1 MELFLNVLWLLVAL
15 NILLVWRGYWIR
27 QRPNAHRDPLA
38 EWAAVGCVLVIL
50 FFAISLTDDLH
61 QAVFLFDEVSTG
73 RRHSSVL
80 VSARDSS
87 RSPRIAAESGAPVL
101 PRQAS
106 DRHLIPIARV
116 LVSFDISGSPLQY
129 DVSTARAP
137 PAFFF

>member
-1 MELFLNVLWLLVAL
+1 MELFLNILWLLVAL

-27 QRPNAHRDPLA
+27 QRPNAQRNPLA
-38 EWAAVGCVLVIL
+38 EWAALGCVLVML

-61 QAVFLFDEVSTG
+61 QDVMLFDEVSTG

-80 VSARDSS
+80 AAARDSS
-87 RSPRIAAESGAPVL
+87 RSPRIAAESGAAVL

-106 DRHLIPIARV
+106 DQYLVPIARV
-116 LVSFDISGSPLQY
+116 MVSSDISGSPIRY

-137 PAFFF
+137 PAFSL